1 VTPPGAASSGHV
13 GQPVTRP
20 QALRHLH
27 GRGTFSDDVK
37 FRRLAHAAFLRSP
50 HAHARIVAIDTA
62 AAAALPGVLAVL
74 TGRDA
79 ERYCEPWAGILA
91 HLKGMKAARQY
102 PLARDTAVW
111 QGEPVVA
118 VAAETR
124 ALAEDA
130 VARVVVRWEP
140 LSAVVDPEAAL
151 RPDTPVIHP
160 ELGDNLAYESSLEAG
175 DVAAAF
181 ASADVVVEETFT
193 TGRHTG
199 VSLEPRTLVA
209 DYDPSE
215 RRLTV
220 HASSQTPNILQDVLA
235 RHLRLSEGD
244 VRVIVKDVGGSFG
257 LKLHVYPDEIT
268 TCILALVL
276 GRPVKFVAD
285 RIESFQADIHARG
298 HRVHAELAA
307 RRDGRILGMR
317 VDDLTGVGPFS
328 VYPRSS
334 TVEGNHVVRL
344 MPAVYRFPN
353 YRAHLRVVYQNKTPM
368 CQLRSVGHPVAF
380 MVMEGMVDRLARAL
394 GLDPVEVRRRN
405 LVTRDMYPFTTANG
419 DFLERLSHEEAL
431 AVILERAR
439 YGELCRERDALRARG
454 VYRGLGLCVFVES
467 TTPGLGGYAL
477 GGARISSQEGCTT
490 KLEPS
495 GMVTVASGV
504 TEQGQGT
511 ETMLAQVVATAV
523 GVAFERVRVVSGD
536 TMATPYGGG
545 TWASRGTGVGGE
557 AALQSG
563 QALKA
568 SILAIAEKLCEVDRA
583 ALDVRDGDVVE
594 AATGAVLMPLAEL
607 ARVAHFRPDTLPKD
621 FQPELTV
628 TRHYVP
634 RHQTFAFANGVQLS
648 HVEVDVETGF
658 VTLLD
663 HWIVEDCG
671 RIVNPL
677 LVDAQ
682 LRGAV
687 VQGLGAALYEECV
700 YDEHGQLLTATMADY
715 LVPMAADM
723 PDIHTA
729 HLETPTALAEGGFK
743 GVGEGG
749 VAGAPGAV
757 LNAVNDALA
766 PLGARVTGVPITP
779 DRVLAALA
787 ARSR

>member
-1 VTPPGAASSGHV
+1 MTSSGASSSGHI
-13 GQPVTRP
+13 GRPVTRP
-20 QALRHLH
+20 QAVRHMH
-27 GRGTFSDDVK
+27 GRGTFADDVK
-37 FRRLAHAAFLRSP
+37 FARLVHVAFLRSP
-50 HAHARIVAIDTA
+50 HAHARILAIDTA
-62 AAAALPGVLAVL
+62 AAKAATGVVAIVI
-74 TGRDA
+74 GRDV
-79 ERYCEPWAGILA
+79 ERFCDPWAGTLA

-102 PLARDTAVW
+102 PLALDKAVW

-130 VARVVVRWEP
+130 IARVAVQWEP
-140 LSAVVDPEAAL
+140 LPAVVDPDDAL
-151 RPDTPVIHP
+151 RPDSVVIHP
-160 ELGDNLAYESSLEAG
+160 ELGDNLAYEVTLRAG
-175 DVAAAF
+175 DVTDAF
-181 ASADVVVEETFT
+181 ASAEVVVEETFT

-199 VSLEPRTLVA
+199 VALEPRTIVA

-220 HASSQTPNILQDVLA
+220 HQSSQTPHVMQDILS
-235 RHLRLSEGD
+235 RHLRLPEGS
-244 VRVIVKDVGGSFG
+244 VRVVVKDVGGSFG
-257 LKLHVYPDEIT
+257 LKLHTYPDEIT
-268 TCILALVL
+268 TCILAMML

-285 RIESFQADIHARG
+285 RIESFQTDIHARG
-298 HRVHAELAA
+298 HRVRAALAA
-307 RRDGRILGMR
+307 RRDGTIVGMR

-344 MPAVYRFPN
+344 MPAVYRFRN
-353 YRAHLRVVYQNKTPM
+353 YEAHLRVVYQTKTPM

-380 MVMEGMVDRLARAL
+380 MVMEAMVDRLARQL
-394 GLDPVEVRRRN
+394 DLDPVDVRRRN
-405 LVTRDMYPFTTANG
+405 FVTSDMYPYTTCTG
-419 DFLERLSHEEAL
+419 DFLERLSHEECL
-431 AVILERAR
+431 TLVLERAR
-439 YGELCRERDALRARG
+439 YRELCRDRDRLRAQG
-454 VYRGLGLCVFVES
+454 IHRGLGLCSFVES

-477 GGARISSQEGCTT
+477 GGARISSQEGCTV

-495 GMVTVASGV
+495 GMVTVATGV

-523 GVAFERVRVVSGD
+523 GVAFDRVRVVSGD

-563 QALKA
+563 RALKA
-568 SILAIAEKLCEVDRA
+568 SILRIAETLFDVDRA
-583 ALDVRDGDVVE
+583 SLDVRDGAVVD
-594 AATGAVLMPLAEL
+594 AATGEVRMALAEL
-607 ARVAHFRPDTLPKD
+607 ARVAHFRPDLLPKD

-634 RHQTFAFANGVQLS
+634 RHQTFAFGNGAQLS
-648 HVEVDVETGF
+648 HVEVDVQTGF
-658 VTLLD
+658 VKLLG

-700 YDEHGQLLTATMADY
+700 YDEEGQLLTTTMADY

-723 PDIHTA
+723 PDIDTA
-729 HLETPTALAEGGFK
+729 HVETPTALAEGGFK

-766 PLGARVTGVPITP
+766 PLGARITGVPITP
-779 DRVLAALA
+779 DRVLAALG
-787 ARSR
+787 RL

>member
-1 VTPPGAASSGHV
+1 MTAPAPASNGYI
-13 GQPVTRP
+13 GQRVARP
-20 QALRHLH
+20 QAIRHMN
-27 GRGTFSDDVK
+27 GRATFADDVK
-37 FRRLAHAAFLRSP
+37 FPRLVHAAFVRSP

-62 AAAALPGVLAVL
+62 AARALPGVLAVV
-74 TGRDA
+74 TGRDT
-79 ERYCEPWAGILA
+79 ERFCDPWAGTLG

-102 PLARDTAVW
+102 PLARDKAVW

-140 LSAVVDPEAAL
+140 LAPVVDPEHAL
-151 RPDTPVIHP
+151 RPDSTVIHP
-160 ELGDNLAYESSLEAG
+160 ELGDNLAYEATLQAG
-175 DVAAAF
+175 DVAEVF
-181 ASADVVVEETFT
+181 ASADVVVEDTFT

-199 VSLEPRTLVA
+199 VALEARTIVA

-220 HASSQTPNILQDVLA
+220 HQSSQTPHVMQDILS
-235 RHLRLSEGD
+235 RHLRLPEGN

-257 LKLHVYPDEIT
+257 VKLHAYPDEIT
-268 TCILALVL
+268 TCILAMML

-285 RIESFQADIHARG
+285 RIESFQTDIHARG
-298 HRVHAELAA
+298 HRVHAAVAA
-307 RRDGRILGMR
+307 KRDGTMLGMR
-317 VDDLTGVGPFS
+317 VDDLTGIGPFS

-344 MPAVYRFPN
+344 MPAVYRFRN
-353 YRAHLRVVYQNKTPM
+353 YQAHLRVVYQTKTPM

-380 MVMEGMVDRLARAL
+380 MVMEAMVDRLAREL
-394 GLDPVEVRRRN
+394 ELDPVEVRRRN
-405 LVTRDMYPFTTANG
+405 FVTSDMYPYTTCNG
-419 DFLERLSHEEAL
+419 DFLERLSHEECLAL
-431 AVILERAR
+431 LLERSR
-439 YGELCRERDALRARG
+439 YRELCRERDRLRAQG
-454 VYRGLGLCVFVES
+454 IHRGLGLCQFVES
-467 TTPGLGGYAL
+467 TSPGLGGYAL

-490 KLEPS
+490 RLEPS

-511 ETMLAQVVATAV
+511 ETMLAQIVATTV
-523 GVAFERVRVVSGD
+523 GVPFENVRVVSGD

-563 QALKA
+563 RALKA
-568 SILAIAEKLCEVDRA
+568 SILRIAETLFDVDHA
-583 ALDVRDGDVVE
+583 SLDVRDGAVID
-594 AATGAVLMPLAEL
+594 AATGEVRMPLAEL
-607 ARVAHFRPDTLPKD
+607 ARVAHFRPDMLPKD

-634 RHQTFAFANGVQLS
+634 RHQTFAFGNGVQLS
-648 HVEVDVETGF
+648 HVEVDVHTGF
-658 VTLLD
+658 VRLLG

-700 YDEHGQLLTATMADY
+700 YDDEGQLLTTTMADY

-723 PDIHTA
+723 PDIDTA
-729 HLETPTALAEGGFK
+729 HVETPTALAEGGFK

-766 PLGARVTGVPITP
+766 PLGARVTGIPITP
-779 DRVLAALA
+779 DRVLAALGA
-787 ARSR
+787 L